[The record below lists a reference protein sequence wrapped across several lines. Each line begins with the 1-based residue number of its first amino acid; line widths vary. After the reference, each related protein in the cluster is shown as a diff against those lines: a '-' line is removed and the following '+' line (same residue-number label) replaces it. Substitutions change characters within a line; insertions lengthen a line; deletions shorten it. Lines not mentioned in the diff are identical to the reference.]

1 MVLPSHGGTK
11 VLCVYLHSNSGF
23 RIRVVVCM
31 KCVYAIST
39 DFVKAIGLF
48 STFLAVC

>member
-39 DFVKAIGLF
+39 DFVWLF